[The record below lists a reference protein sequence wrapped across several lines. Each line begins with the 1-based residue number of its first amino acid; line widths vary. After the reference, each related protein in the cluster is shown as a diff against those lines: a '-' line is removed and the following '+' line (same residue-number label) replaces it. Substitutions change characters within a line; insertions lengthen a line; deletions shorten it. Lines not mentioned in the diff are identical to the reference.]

1 MASKPEFAEFFA
13 RLSADDAELKADL
26 KSAETQVKAS
36 AEKMQGSLD
45 SVGASA
51 GNASQAL
58 GTLAKGAGA
67 VGGAMGGAVGQG
79 IAFTEMLGTL
89 GLKLTAG
96 VAGVAALAA
105 AVVIYR
111 KEISEA
117 IIKTAEWAGLIE
129 DITAK
134 GARNDALAKDLEFR
148 LKLAE
153 QRSKVKSDLE
163 LSQERLDV
171 AQKGGQAGL
180 AEFDLQRQI
189 DALHGN
195 LLGDIRT
202 DKVRKDI
209 EDTLRNRLAI
219 VKALED
225 EKKLKADMAEFDRE
239 TAAMVAER
247 KRKEEELAKAQ
258 TIAAQQ
264 LLVGLG
270 AARQSEFIDDPTL
283 KRLAQLSEM
292 MSDRDR
298 AAARATPTAG
308 FGGTFGLSRVTSAMS
323 TIRAGDVLG
332 QQTLTVQE
340 QTKQIAADHRDIA
353 RETKRILDDI
363 KLQGR
368 MATGGGRS
376 LVITGNP

>member
-1 MASKPEFAEFFA
+1 MASKPEFAEFVA

-36 AEKMQGSLD
+36 AQKMQGSLD

-51 GNASQAL
+51 GNAGQAL
-58 GTLAKGAGA
+58 GTLGQAAA
-67 VGGAMGGAVGQG
+67 SIGGPIGGVIGQG
-79 IAFTEMLGTL
+79 IAFSQMLTGMGVALTGPIAIL
-89 GLKLTAG
+89 AALTAG
-96 VAGVAALAA
+96 VFVFREELAEAILKGGEFIGLLEDLGKRQQDNEKVAERLAKRLKEQRIERELRTREGSTAARLRAAQRGESDLAA
-105 AVVIYR
+105 FDLSQQAFAILSKLPSALR
-111 KEISEA
+111 TPENERTIFRILQTEKEI
-117 IIKTAEWAGLIE
+117 AE
-129 DITAK
+129 T
-134 GARNDALAKDLEFR
+134 
-148 LKLAE
+148 
-153 QRSKVKSDLE
+153 
-163 LSQERLDV
+163 LDK
-171 AQKGGQAGL
+171 QKQ
-180 AEFDLQRQI
+180 
-189 DALHGN
+189 
-195 LLGDIRT
+195 T
-202 DKVRKDI
+202 
-209 EDTLRNRLAI
+209 
-219 VKALED
+219 
-225 EKKLKADMAEFDRE
+225 KADLAAFDRE

-332 QQTLTVQE
+332 QQSLTVQE

-368 MATGGGRS
+368 MMQGGGKS